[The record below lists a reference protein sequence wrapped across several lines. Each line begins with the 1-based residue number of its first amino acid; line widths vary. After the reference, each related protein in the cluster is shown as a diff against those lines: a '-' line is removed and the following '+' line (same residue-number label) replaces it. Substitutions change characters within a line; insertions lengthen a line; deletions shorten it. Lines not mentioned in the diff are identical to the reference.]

1 MKVKTDIII
10 HISAMPTGSVVKKID
25 NVCQDLHTEVI
36 FFYYPQ
42 RHHVFD
48 VTLTNIFS
56 ILFSLLIMTM
66 SLRDQRKNVQITKN
80 SNISRQSVDDAI

>member
-36 FFYYPQ
+36 FFII
-42 RHHVFD
+42 HNV
-48 VTLTNIFS
+48 
-56 ILFSLLIMTM
+56 IMCLM
-66 SLRDQRKNVQITKN
+66 SH
-80 SNISRQSVDDAI
+80 